1 MSFFRNSSLLISILL
16 VGVGLTF
23 ILIWLSMAKSIS
35 YADMKTILTTTTA
48 TFGTLMGIITAGLMF
63 TQGKFSELASE
74 LTEKSPDYLAKALS
88 LEKIQ
93 SIETHLLSLKKA
105 FTQLATSTTIA
116 EERNLYER
124 IVTKASSI
132 FVDFAVLLNL
142 KLTQQGL
149 VDTGFLVS
157 EMDSS
162 LYKVYQKR
170 RQSISKEWQIF
181 SVIKQIIDTWETPTA
196 LFIEKSNR
204 ETPLQADLKSSIA
217 ILKLKEN
224 VGENSTSIRT
234 GVARTL
240 SELNDELSEISKRL
254 HEDRI
259 PQLLPQMKQ
268 ASTIRGK
275 YFYLALVF
283 IATPLLINLL
293 TLPQLSETT
302 TAFFQPIILIISLL
316 SVLGVIFLLLYIHK
330 ILSV

>member
-1 MSFFRNSSLLISILL
+1 M
-16 VGVGLTF
+16 T
-23 ILIWLSMAKSIS
+23 KSIS

-48 TFGTLMGIITAGLMF
+48 TFGTLLGIITAGLMF

-74 LTEKSPDYLAKALS
+74 LTEKSPNYLAKVLS

-93 SIETHLLSLKKA
+93 SIETHLLALKKA
-105 FTQLATSTTIA
+105 FTQLAASTTIA
-116 EERNLYER
+116 KEKNLYEK
-124 IVTKASSI
+124 IATKASSM
-132 FVDFAVLLNL
+132 FVDFAVLSNL

-149 VDTGFLVS
+149 ADVSFLVS

-162 LYKVYQKR
+162 LYKAYQKR
-170 RQSISKEWQIF
+170 IRSVNKEWQIF
-181 SVIKQIIDTWETPTA
+181 SIIKQIIDTWETPTA
-196 LFIEKSNR
+196 FFGEKSNR
-204 ETPLQADLKSSIA
+204 GTSLQADLKSSIA
-217 ILKLKEN
+217 ILKLKED
-224 VGENSTSIRT
+224 VDESSTNIRSE
-234 GVARTL
+234 VAKTL

-293 TLPQLSETT
+293 ILPQLSETT
-302 TAFFQPIILIISLL
+302 ATFFHPIISITSLL

-330 ILSV
+330 ILNV

>member
-1 MSFFRNSSLLISILL
+1 MSFLKHSSRLSYVLL
-16 VGVGLTF
+16 VAVALAF

-35 YADMKTILTTTTA
+35 YADMKT
-48 TFGTLMGIITAGLMF
+48 IITAGLMF

-74 LTEKSPDYLAKALS
+74 LTEKSPDYLAKVLS

-93 SIETHLLSLKKA
+93 SIETHLLALKKA
-105 FTQLATSTTIA
+105 FTELAASTTIA

-124 IVTKASSI
+124 IVAKASSI

-149 VDTGFLVS
+149 VDTGLSVS

-170 RQSISKEWQIF
+170 RQNINKEWQIF
-181 SVIKQIIDTWETPTA
+181 SIIKQITDTWEAPTA
-196 LFIEKSNR
+196 FFIEKSNK

-224 VGENSTSIRT
+224 VGESSTNIRT
-234 GVARTL
+234 EITKTL

-283 IATPLLINLL
+283 IAAPLLINLL
-293 TLPQLSETT
+293 ILPRLSETT
-302 TAFFQPIILIISLL
+302 TTFFQPIISVTSLL

-330 ILSV
+330 ILNV

>member
-1 MSFFRNSSLLISILL
+1 MNFFKNSSLLISILL

-23 ILIWLSMAKSIS
+23 ILIWLRAKSIS

-48 TFGTLMGIITAGLMF
+48 TFGTLLGIITAGLMF
-63 TQGKFSELASE
+63 TQGKFSELTSE
-74 LTEKSPDYLAKALS
+74 LTEKSPNYLAKVLS

-93 SIETHLLSLKKA
+93 SIETNLLALKKA

-116 EERNLYER
+116 EERNVYER
-124 IVTKASSI
+124 IAAKASSM

-142 KLTQQGL
+142 KFTQQGL
-149 VDTGFLVS
+149 VDTGLLVS

-162 LYKVYQKR
+162 LYKAYQKR
-170 RQSISKEWQIF
+170 RQSINKEWQIF
-181 SVIKQIIDTWETPTA
+181 SIIKQIIDTWEAPTA

-224 VGENSTSIRT
+224 VDKSSTNIHT
-234 GVARTL
+234 EAAETL
-240 SELNDELSEISKRL
+240 SELNDELSKISKQL

-293 TLPQLSETT
+293 ILPQLSETT
-302 TAFFQPIILIISLL
+302 ATFFQPIISITSLL
-316 SVLGVIFLLLYIHK
+316 SVFGVIFLLLYIHK
-330 ILSV
+330 ILNV

>member
-1 MSFFRNSSLLISILL
+1 MSYLKNSSLLISILL
-16 VGVGLTF
+16 VAVGLVF
-23 ILIWLSMAKSIS
+23 ILAWLNMAGSMS
-35 YADMKTILTTTTA
+35 YSDLTTALTTTTA
-48 TFGTLMGIITAGLMF
+48 TFGTLLGIITAGLMF

-74 LTEKSPDYLAKALS
+74 LIEKSPDYLAKVLS
-88 LEKIQ
+88 LDKIQ
-93 SIETHLLSLKKA
+93 SIGTHLLALKKA
-105 FTQLATSTTIA
+105 FTQLAAFTTIA

-124 IVTKASSI
+124 ITAKASSM

-142 KLTQQGL
+142 KLRQQGL
-149 VDTGFLVS
+149 VDTGLLVS

-162 LYKVYQKR
+162 LYKVYRKR
-170 RQSISKEWQIF
+170 VQSINKEWQIF
-181 SVIKQIIDTWETPTA
+181 RIIKQIIDTWEAPTA
-196 LFIEKSNR
+196 FFIEKSNG

-224 VGENSTSIRT
+224 VDKNSTNIRT
-234 GVARTL
+234 EVAKTL
-240 SELNDELSEISKRL
+240 SELNNGLSEISKRL

-293 TLPQLSETT
+293 ILPQLSETT
-302 TAFFQPIILIISLL
+302 ATFFQPIISITSLL

-330 ILSV
+330 ILNV